1 MADIENQTAGPPH
14 QPEGNP
20 PKPLNIAEPTY
31 WPLVLAV
38 GITTFAWGWVTSW
51 LMTLLGLILVITSVV
66 NWIGDMRHDRGYEQ
80 ETD

>member
-1 MADIENQTAGPPH
+1 MSDIENQTMPP
-14 QPEGNP
+14 QNDLRGNP
-20 PKPLNIAEPTY
+20 PKPLHIAQPTY

-38 GITTFAWGWVTSW
+38 GITIFAWGWVTSW
-51 LMTLLGLILVITSVV
+51 LMTVLGLILVITAIV